1 MSVVACLE
9 AANKDIPAKF
19 IAAQA
24 ATKEAATQHLPPSY
38 SPYKHN

>member
-1 MSVVACLE
+1 MACLE

-24 ATKEAATQHLPPSY
+24 ATEEAATQYLPPSY
-38 SPYKHN
+38 SPHKCN